1 VAQLELKAMIDS
13 LTEMDLS
20 DLRSL
25 KSHVD
30 LVVKIRSQSEISTDL
45 ETPSMRSEESGLAE
59 SARRLL
65 QQGIEDQ
72 RWTLA
77 DQALLASVILSDSYQ
92 QSEFSSRD
100 INDVIE
106 ECGRPRVV
114 HITSALSKLLE
125 RGYLEGTTKA
135 MHLPPEGRSKARGLV
150 VMLTREAA

>member
-1 VAQLELKAMIDS
+1 MAQLELKAMIDS

-77 DQALLASVILSDSYQ
+77 DQALLAK
-92 QSEFSSRD
+92 E
-100 INDVIE
+100 
-106 ECGRPRVV
+106 
-114 HITSALSKLLE
+114 
-125 RGYLEGTTKA
+125 
-135 MHLPPEGRSKARGLV
+135 
-150 VMLTREAA
+150 TRHGNLNAPVNCYCHKEHFIRTMS